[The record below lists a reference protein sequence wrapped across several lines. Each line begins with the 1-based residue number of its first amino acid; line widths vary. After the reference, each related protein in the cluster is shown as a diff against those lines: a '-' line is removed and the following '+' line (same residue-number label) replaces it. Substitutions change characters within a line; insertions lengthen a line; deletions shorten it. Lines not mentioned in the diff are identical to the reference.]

1 MQITLSSEGLWS
13 MLQSLPTDTKRWLG
27 EKLIEAS
34 KEEEAEARLVPYT
47 LEELNARIDEF
58 EAELEAGEWL
68 TAEEADKEVKEALPW
83 LK

>member
-1 MQITLSSEGLWS
+1 MQITLSSDGLWS
-13 MLQSLPTDTKRWLG
+13 MLQSLPPDTKRWLG

-34 KEEEAEARLVPYT
+34 KEEAEAHLTPYT
-47 LEELNARIDEF
+47 MEEINGWIDEA

-68 TAEEADKEVKEALPW
+68 TAEEAGKEAKEALPW